1 MKTLNLPYLRLVGRR
16 GRIKIYLVDGAYVR
30 TNLDEEFTNFGQ
42 HYRFACILKNE
53 FWIDHESSPDERRF
67 FIDHLLVEWKLMKA
81 GMSYD
86 KAIDLADIKERSERF
101 RSRDLAKVE
110 SKSGLPDPS
119 KVHLKIL
126 THAGPFTVYL
136 VDGRLVRSNFD
147 INFTE
152 GGHDLVYTYVPENEV
167 WLDNDL
173 SASELSFV
181 LLHEL
186 FERSLMAKGLTY
198 NQAHR
203 HASKLEWRSRHHS
216 VLLISSLKKL
226 NCTSLDFV
234 KS

>member
-1 MKTLNLPYLRLVGRR
+1 MDKSIYLKKIGHR
-16 GRIKIYLVDGAYVR
+16 GKIKIFIVDGQIVR

-42 HYRFACILKNE
+42 HYRFACIPEYE

-67 FIDHLLVEWKLMKA
+67 FIDHLLVEWQLMKQ
-81 GMSYD
+81 GYSYD

-101 RSRDLAKVE
+101 RSRDLTKVE

-119 KVHLKIL
+119 KVHLKTL
-126 THAGPFTVYL
+126 THAGPFTIFL

-152 GGHDLVYTYVPENEV
+152 GGHDLVYTYVPKNEI

-173 SASELSFV
+173 SPGELPFI

-203 HASKLEWRSRHHS
+203 HASKLEWHSRHHPT
-216 VLLISSLKKL
+216 LLLKSLQKL
-226 NCTSLDFV
+226 HCTSLDF
-234 KS
+234 SDL